1 MLAKMTFKNSQ
12 LESTNIFNLKRSM
25 KKSKIKLIFIFI
37 ALNNLIY
44 ITFRLKFNIFFI
56 NKKFI

>member
-44 ITFRLKFNIFFI
+44 ITFRFKFNIFFI